1 MLTGGDTAC
10 IRVCSYK
17 LLFLNALQLRGPHHH
32 VIFNIL
38 YDLKL
43 MILLSATGIGM
54 LSYKYE
60 VLIQFIAVYSLPGFK
75 S

>member
-1 MLTGGDTAC
+1 
-10 IRVCSYK
+10 
-17 LLFLNALQLRGPHHH
+17 
-32 VIFNIL
+32 
-38 YDLKL
+38 